1 MASWIEGGG
10 VAAEGRK
17 CSRAASTSCRFCSK
31 KSGRLIGEFS
41 KDACIGPESRGFGLA
56 FGFEGFGNDSTVGF
70 PEENFDF
77 AFGFFELLLAFGGK
91 SDAFLEQFHRIVEG
105 KLRAFEFADHLFEAR
120 EAALKIR
127 LFRRIGFFRCGCV
140 HAAFLRTSGNLYQSG
155 RNSLRQGGERKQV
168 GSACRNAAARQS
180 DESWIGGPGRR
191 FRA

>member
-31 KSGRLIGEFS
+31 KSGRLMGEFS
-41 KDACIGPESRGFGLA
+41 KYAGIGPESRGFGLA
-56 FGFEGFGNDSTVGF
+56 FRLEGFGDDSTVGF

-91 SDAFLEQFHRIVEG
+91 GDAFFEQFHRVVEG
-105 KLRAFEFADHLFEAR
+105 KLRAFQFADHLFETR

-127 LFRRIGFFRCGCV
+127 LLRRIGFFRCGRI
-140 HAAFLRTSGNLYQSG
+140 HAAFL
-155 RNSLRQGGERKQV
+155 
-168 GSACRNAAARQS
+168 
-180 DESWIGGPGRR
+180 
-191 FRA
+191 